1 MKEIKDT
8 KETKTGLHS
17 GNSRSVKAETM
28 TRTSGSSRTAGIK
41 NETNTGRCSTATTNH
56 RSGNTPSGRTGQVNN
71 PEGHNQY
78 TPKSKLTGNNR

>member
-8 KETKTGLHS
+8 KETKTGLRSGNSRAVKAETTTRTS
-17 GNSRSVKAETM
+17 GNSRS
-28 TRTSGSSRTAGIK
+28 AGIK
-41 NETNTGRCSTATTNH
+41 NETNTGRGNTA
-56 RSGNTPSGRTGQVNN
+56 RSGNACTSSGRTGQVNN